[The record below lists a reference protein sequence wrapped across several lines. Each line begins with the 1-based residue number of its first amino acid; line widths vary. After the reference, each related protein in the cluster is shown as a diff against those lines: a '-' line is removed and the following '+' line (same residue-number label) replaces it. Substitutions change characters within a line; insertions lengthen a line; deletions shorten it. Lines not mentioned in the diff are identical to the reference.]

1 MDVSRRKFFK
11 ICAGGM
17 AGTTAAALG
26 FAPKMALA
34 QARNFKLLRAKE
46 IRNTCTY
53 CSVGCGLLM
62 YSLGDGAKNAKEA
75 IYHIEGDP
83 DHPVSR
89 GALCPKGAG
98 LLDYV
103 HSENRL
109 RYPQYRAPGSDKWQ
123 RISWDEAFNRIARLM
138 KADRDANFIEKNEQT
153 IKNPLL
159 HDFFA
164 WYGGPLDTA
173 NMPNVESLFNREK
186 NVIKTISQNESCVI
200 VGRLANEI
208 LKNKKHTFNVFV
220 SADENTEAERIS
232 ERDNLSVNDAL
243 KKVRKVNR
251 ERADHCKYFTSSEWG
266 NADNYDLCIKSDT
279 FGCDESTKI
288 IEELFRKKFPKFK

>member
-123 RISWDEAFNRIARLM
+123 RISWDDAFNRIARLM
-138 KADRDANFIEKNEQT
+138 KADRDANFIEKNEQGVT
-153 IKNPLL
+153 
-159 HDFFA
+159 
-164 WYGGPLDTA
+164 
-173 NMPNVESLFNREK
+173 
-186 NVIKTISQNESCVI
+186 
-200 VGRLANEI
+200 
-208 LKNKKHTFNVFV
+208 
-220 SADENTEAERIS
+220 
-232 ERDNLSVNDAL
+232 
-243 KKVRKVNR
+243 VNR
-251 ERADHCKYFTSSEWG
+251 WLSTGKRRTITMPRLSSSTRALRVPRRWPISMRRFVPVPTLPSCRACCCT
-266 NADNYDLCIKSDT
+266 
-279 FGCDESTKI
+279 
-288 IEELFRKKFPKFK
+288 